1 MENLTGQLFNTTD
14 IFKKIH
20 PPQGLY
26 SDIGYLP
33 WTVTAVLSTI
43 LFIIFRPRDRNL
55 ANKNITSIPFVGLE
69 FGDIETRKQKFLNE
83 AGRVLQAGYDKVR
96 GT

>member
-1 MENLTGQLFNTTD
+1 MENFTSHLFNTTD

-26 SDIGYLP
+26 SDTAYLP
-33 WTVTAVLSTI
+33 WTLTAVLGTI
-43 LFIIFRPRDRNL
+43 LLIIFRPRDRNR
-55 ANKNITSIPFVGLE
+55 ANKNISSIPFVGLE
-69 FGDIETRKQKFLNE
+69 YGDIEQRKQKFLNE